1 MWKHFFYFS
10 KADRRAIVMLLAVL
24 ILLVGGN
31 LWLKEKQGK
40 ALLPSATDNESVD
53 SFLANVRKK
62 ERLHRR
68 SSPMHSSPTV
78 TVLFPFDPNTA
89 DSTTLSDLGLSDFV
103 ISNILKYRAKGGIFR
118 TPEAFR
124 RIYGLTSEQY
134 EALHPYVRIGIH
146 NRLRRQDTAMSRSA
160 TVSRD
165 STTLYPVTVKY
176 VEGTVIDLNMA
187 DTVMLKHIPGIGSG
201 LARMIVAYRNRL
213 GGFHAVS
220 QLQEIPYIDT
230 LVNRWFRIT
239 TPPFRKLRVNHSN
252 LDRLRS
258 HPYMDFYKAKAII
271 EYRRKRGNLKDIA
284 QLSLFEEFSEEDL
297 KRLMPYLSFE

>member
-24 ILLVGGN
+24 ILLVCGN

-124 RIYGLTSEQY
+124 RIYGLTSNNMKRCILTFVSEY
-134 EALHPYVRIGIH
+134 IIGCADKT
-146 NRLRRQDTAMSRSA
+146 RL
-160 TVSRD
+160 
-165 STTLYPVTVKY
+165 
-176 VEGTVIDLNMA
+176 
-187 DTVMLKHIPGIGSG
+187 
-201 LARMIVAYRNRL
+201 
-213 GGFHAVS
+213 
-220 QLQEIPYIDT
+220 
-230 LVNRWFRIT
+230 
-239 TPPFRKLRVNHSN
+239 
-252 LDRLRS
+252 
-258 HPYMDFYKAKAII
+258 
-271 EYRRKRGNLKDIA
+271 
-284 QLSLFEEFSEEDL
+284 
-297 KRLMPYLSFE
+297 